1 VDGPLG
7 HPVLMQ
13 DSNPGQLPRVGVLTP
28 AGEDAEP
35 YMAAVRHG
43 EGEPVAIVPNQPVPL
58 GVGGLLVGGSS
69 RLNPEDIVPA
79 ALVDAI
85 DRDLPVLG
93 VGWGMHVLNHAV
105 GGGTPRAVEGCS
117 DTRKTV
123 FISPGGKLSYTI
135 AGSGWVGI
143 PVDHTHG
150 LLPDDV
156 ADGMLASC
164 YSEDRV
170 VYAIEKPGHH
180 WLIGVQ
186 WHAERVD
193 SMPSSFDSLLLA
205 LVERSAV
212 V

>member
-1 VDGPLG
+1 
-7 HPVLMQ
+7 MQ
-13 DSNPGQLPRVGVLTP
+13 ESNPDLPRVAVIAP
-28 AGEDAEP
+28 ADEDAEP

-43 EGEPVAIVPNQPVPL
+43 EGAPIAIDPGQPIPA
-58 GVGGLLVGGSS
+58 GIGGLLAGGSS
-69 RLNPEDIVPA
+69 HLRAEDTVPA
-79 ALVDAI
+79 ALTDAI

-93 VGWGMHVLNHAV
+93 VGWGMHVLNHAL
-105 GGGTPRAVEGCS
+105 GGGTPRAVEGCTK
-117 DTRKTV
+117 TRRTI
-123 FISPGGKLSYTI
+123 FISPGAKLSYTI

-150 LLPDDV
+150 LLPGDV

-170 VYAIEKPGHH
+170 VYAIEKPGRH

-186 WHAERVD
+186 WHAELID

-205 LVERSAV
+205 LVERSAPV
-212 V
+212 